1 MHYLL
6 IDSYTDAMPVQ
17 NLYRCL
23 ALIASEFT
31 NTIADFT
38 NTIADFTNTI
48 ADFTNTI
55 ADFTNTI
62 ADFTN
67 TIAKP
72 DNHNCRHYDSCQTR
86 IVHVMGFKI
95 FEIPVL
101 LSASKG

>member
-1 MHYLL
+1 M
-6 IDSYTDAMPVQ
+6 Q
-17 NLYRCL
+17 CQFLYRCL

-55 ADFTNTI
+55 A
-62 ADFTN
+62 
-67 TIAKP
+67 KP
-72 DNHNCRHYDSCQTR
+72 DNHNSRHYDSYQTR

-101 LSASKG
+101 LSASKVYKQVRNISSGIILFLSS

>member
-17 NLYRCL
+17 KLYRCL
-23 ALIASEFT
+23 AFIASE
-31 NTIADFT
+31 
-38 NTIADFTNTI
+38 
-48 ADFTNTI
+48 
-55 ADFTNTI
+55 FTNTI

-72 DNHNCRHYDSCQTR
+72 DNHNCRHYDSYQTR

-101 LSASKG
+101 LSASKVYKQVRNISSGIILFLSS